1 MQLSEATHTSF
12 SSSVAPASMRR
23 VASQMSQ
30 MSAPQ
35 DEDTIDFRE
44 VDKVLTEAA
53 GIAGRW
59 GLFRKF
65 LFDRLRVRYSSM
77 VREVV

>member
-1 MQLSEATHTSF
+1 
-12 SSSVAPASMRR
+12 
-23 VASQMSQ
+23 MST
-30 MSAPQ
+30 Q

-44 VDKVLTEAA
+44 IDKVLTEAA

-65 LFDRLRVRYSSM
+65 LFDRLRVSGENEHIYN
-77 VREVV
+77 

>member
-1 MQLSEATHTSF
+1 MSEATGPSIPTS
-12 SSSVAPASMRR
+12 ATPAQVRR
-23 VASQMSQ
+23 VASQMST
-30 MSAPQ
+30 Q

-44 VDKVLTEAA
+44 IDKVLTEAA

-65 LFDRLRVRYSSM
+65 LFDRLRVSGENEHIYN
-77 VREVV
+77 

>member
-1 MQLSEATHTSF
+1 MSEATGPSIPTSATP
-12 SSSVAPASMRR
+12 VQVRR
-23 VASQMSQ
+23 VASQMST
-30 MSAPQ
+30 Q

-44 VDKVLTEAA
+44 IDKVLTEAA

-65 LFDRLRVRYSSM
+65 LFDRLRVSGENEHIYN
-77 VREVV
+77 